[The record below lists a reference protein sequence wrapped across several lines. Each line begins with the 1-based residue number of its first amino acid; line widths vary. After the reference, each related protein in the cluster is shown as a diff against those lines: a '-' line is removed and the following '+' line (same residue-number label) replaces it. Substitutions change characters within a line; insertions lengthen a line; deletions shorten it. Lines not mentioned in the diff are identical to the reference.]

1 VEYLT
6 GMTEAAAKEFMAD
19 MGEKPYRGGQAVAAV
34 WKNFVQSIEDITTFP
49 VALRTSLKDKV
60 GISPFTVS
68 TERHSKDGTVKLLL
82 SCPDKARIET
92 VYIPAKD
99 ERRTVCV
106 SSQTGC
112 PFRCLFCAT
121 GKIGKGRNLTT
132 AEMAGQV
139 WEMRRRIGPV
149 TNVVF
154 MGMGEPLLN
163 VDNVV
168 EAFRVLNDPACAG
181 IGRRRIT
188 ISTIGFPTGLEKLKQ
203 TGEAVRIAVSM
214 HSAIAETR
222 KVLVPEVKASPA
234 EIVEAAFDYAA
245 QSKQRL
251 SFECVLIAGL
261 NDDARHAKALAK
273 LLRGRETRVNLIPY
287 NPVEGLDYERPER
300 EQVERFRRELE
311 ANGVAVTVRV
321 EFGTDIEA
329 ACGQLRA
336 KEMPGR

>member
-6 GMTEAAAKEFMAD
+6 GMTEAAARKFMAEI
-19 MGEKPYRGGQAVAAV
+19 GEKPYRGSQAVAAV
-34 WKNFVQSIEDITTFP
+34 WKNPVRSINDITTFS
-49 VALRTSLKDKV
+49 VALRQSLKDKT
-60 GISPFTVS
+60 GISPFTVA

-82 SCPDKARIET
+82 SCPDNARIES

-112 PFRCLFCAT
+112 PFKCLFCAT
-121 GKIGKGRNLTT
+121 GKIGKGRNLTP

-139 WEMRRRIGPV
+139 WEMMTRFGPV

-163 VDNVV
+163 VENVV
-168 EAFRVLNDPACAG
+168 EAFRVLNDSACAG

-188 ISTIGFPTGLEKLKQ
+188 ISTIGFPAGLEKLKQ
-203 TGEAVRIAVSM
+203 TGEAIRIAVSL
-214 HSAIAETR
+214 HSAISETR
-222 KVLVPEVKASPA
+222 EALVPEVDASPA

-251 SFECVLIAGL
+251 SFECVLLAGL
-261 NDDARHAKALAK
+261 NDDVRHAKALAK

-287 NPVEGLDYERPER
+287 NPVAGLEYERPSR
-300 EQVERFRRELE
+300 ETMERFQRELE
-311 ANGVAVTVRV
+311 ANGINVTVRV

-329 ACGQLRA
+329 ACGQLTA
-336 KEMPGR
+336 KMKPGR